1 MKVVVLRDR
10 GSTLAVVFILIFMVA
25 FMAPLVYMLLSA
37 AGGTLFLVLFIAFA
51 LLIFGGGLYGV
62 IRVRSA
68 SKRAEAFFSAAEFS
82 DSAVSLPDEM
92 DFEVGV
98 LEMRGWWS
106 GGKNRTYHVSRE
118 FTAERTSRGSRIPLA
133 EGEFKA
139 AIYSDGTGFVRTPA
153 VRILSEP
160 YRDVVLLFLTRKGR
174 VNGEGTV
181 TVSTQEDSAQVSF
194 RGDGKLIRGSVYSTL
209 TKARQVKVALT
220 TEGFSF
226 EKILGTGTS
235 FEFSA
240 PMLPEESTVLVGNY
254 KTVSPRSLAGSLGGE
269 TLVMGHGGFI
279 IRAILDIRLRPDVKA
294 EEKFMVELGGKE
306 AEKLEE
312 REFEEKWGFT

>member
-10 GSTLAVVFILIFMVA
+10 GSTLAVVFILIFMAA
-25 FMAPLVYMLLSA
+25 FMAPLVYMFLSA

-68 SKRAEAFFSAAEFS
+68 SKKAEAFFSAAEFS
-82 DSAVSLPDEM
+82 DSAVSLPGEM

-106 GGKNRTYHVSRE
+106 GGKNRTYHVSRK
-118 FTAERTSRGSRIPLA
+118 FTAERMSRGSRIPFID
-133 EGEFKA
+133 GEFKA
-139 AIYSDGTGFVRTPA
+139 AVYSDGTGFIRAPA
-153 VRILSEP
+153 VRVLSEP
-160 YRDVVLLFLTRKGR
+160 YRDVVLLFLTSKGR
-174 VNGEGTV
+174 VEGEGTV

-209 TKARQVKVALT
+209 TKARRVKVALT

-240 PMLPEESTVLVGNY
+240 LMLPEESTVVVGNY
-254 KTVSPRSLAGSLGGE
+254 KTVSPKSLAGSLGGG
-269 TLVMGHGGFI
+269 TLVMGHGEFTL
-279 IRAILDIRLRPDVKA
+279 RAILDIRLRPDVKA
-294 EEKFMVELGGKE
+294 EEPFVVELEMEE
-306 AEKLEE
+306 AEKSEE
-312 REFEEKWGFT
+312 NEFEEEWGFT